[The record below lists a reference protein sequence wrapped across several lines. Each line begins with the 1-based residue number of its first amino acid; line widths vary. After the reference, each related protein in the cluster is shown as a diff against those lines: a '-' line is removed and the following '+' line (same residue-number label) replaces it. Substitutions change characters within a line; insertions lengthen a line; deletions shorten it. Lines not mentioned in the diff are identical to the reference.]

1 MEIVGLRTVGN
12 PRVIFFKINL
22 DKANIF
28 SIFNSDKILLIIN
41 YKYKPMEDLVSG
53 SRAEGKNQISRK
65 SFIKGIGTIMA
76 AGGVLGVSR
85 WNNVQASA
93 RRISELREVQP
104 SQVAKRVAADPFKIP
119 APIHRKEARIH
130 HVLLETKEMVG
141 EIEPGV
147 RFNYMTFGGQIPG
160 PMIRVRQ
167 GDTVELTLKSN
178 SKNHMIH
185 NIDMH
190 AVYGT
195 GGGAAYTLVGPGQ
208 SKTIRFKAMYPGA
221 FIYHCAVPNMDFH
234 ISSGMFGMI
243 VVEPP
248 QGLPRV
254 DKEIY
259 LGQNEVYT
267 DKDAGQ
273 QGFHN
278 FSFDNM
284 IKADPTYVLLNGQ
297 KDALTKDVFGE
308 IPVKQGERVRVFF
321 VCGGPN
327 LTSSFHPI
335 GNIWHK
341 AWPEGAIAN
350 NPLHYIQTQPV
361 PPGSC
366 GVFELELPIAQKI
379 KLVDHALSRVTRK
392 GMLGVIDVQGEE
404 NPEIFKPIS
413 S

>member
-1 MEIVGLRTVGN
+1 MGE
-12 PRVIFFKINL
+12 FFFEINL
-22 DKANIF
+22 DKDKFF

-41 YKYKPMEDLVSG
+41 LNCKPMEDLVNG
-53 SRAEGKNQISRK
+53 TKTEGKNQISRK
-65 SFIKGIGTIMA
+65 SFIKGIGSIMA

-104 SQVAKRVAADPFKIP
+104 GQVAKRVAADPFKIP
-119 APIHRKEARIH
+119 PPIHRNEAKTH
-130 HVLLETKEMVG
+130 HVHLETKEMVG

-167 GDTVELTLKSN
+167 GDTVELTLESAKSN
-178 SKNHMIH
+178 HMLH

-190 AVYGT
+190 AVFAT
-195 GGGAAYTLVGPGQ
+195 GGGSAYTLVAPGQ

-221 FIYHCAVPNMDFH
+221 FIYHCAVPNLDFH

-243 VVEPP
+243 VVEP
-248 QGLPRV
+248 QEGLPKV

-259 LGQNEVYT
+259 LGQNEIYT
-267 DKDAGQ
+267 DKEAGQ
-273 QGFHN
+273 KGFHN
-278 FSFDNM
+278 FSIEKMTNE
-284 IKADPTYVLLNGQ
+284 DPTYVLLNGQ

-308 IPVKQGERVRVFF
+308 IPVKQGEKVRVFF

-335 GNIWHK
+335 GNVWHK
-341 AWPEGAIAN
+341 AWPEGALAN
-350 NPLHYIQTQPV
+350 NPMHYVQTQPV
-361 PPGSC
+361 PPGSTA
-366 GVFELELPIAQKI
+366 VFELELPIKQKI
-379 KLVDHALSRVTRK
+379 KVVDHALSRVVRK
-392 GMLGVIDVQGEE
+392 GLMAVIDVQGKD
-404 NPEIFKPIS
+404 NPAIFKPITS
-413 S
+413 

>member
-1 MEIVGLRTVGN
+1 MKDQEKELKTTVEN
-12 PRVIFFKINL
+12 R
-22 DKANIF
+22 
-28 SIFNSDKILLIIN
+28 
-41 YKYKPMEDLVSG
+41 
-53 SRAEGKNQISRK
+53 ISRK
-65 SFIKGIGTIMA
+65 SFIRGIGSMMA
-76 AGGVLGVSR
+76 AGGVLGLGRLNS
-85 WNNVQASA
+85 VQASA
-93 RRISELREVQP
+93 KRISELKEVQTVE
-104 SQVAKRVAADPFKIP
+104 SAARIAADPFKIP
-119 APIHRKEARIH
+119 PPIHRTESNTH

-178 SKNHMIH
+178 AKNHMIH
-185 NIDMH
+185 NIDLH

-195 GGGAAYTLVGPGQ
+195 GGGAGDTLVAPGQ

-221 FIYHCAVPNMDFH
+221 FIYHCAVSNLDFH

-243 VVEPP
+243 LVEPP
-248 QGLPRV
+248 QGLPHV
-254 DKEIY
+254 DREIY
-259 LGQNEVYT
+259 LGQNELYT
-267 DKDAGQ
+267 DKETGQ
-273 QGFHN
+273 KGFHN

-284 IKADPTYVLLNGQ
+284 TKENPTYVLLNGQ
-297 KDALTKDVFGE
+297 KDALTKGGFGE
-308 IPVKQGERVRVFF
+308 IAAKQGEKVRVFF

-335 GNIWHK
+335 GNIWTK

-379 KLVDHALSRVTRK
+379 KLVDHALTRVARK
-392 GMLGVIDVQGEE
+392 GMLGVIDVQGKA
-404 NPEIFKPIS
+404 NPEIFKPLS
-413 S
+413 